1 MTIQQLV
8 KNEGLVCLEREVDKI
23 LPKDTKMGR
32 MVFAVF
38 EMTVRRTLKY
48 FHRRTCVLQVVSIQR
63 RYDMSRLDTSF
74 FSRGL
79 NSRDL

>member
-38 EMTVRRTLKY
+38 EMTVRCTLKY
-48 FHRRTCVLQVVSIQR
+48 FHRRTSRVTGRFDTKTL
-63 RYDMSRLDTSF
+63 RYI
-74 FSRGL
+74 
-79 NSRDL
+79 